1 MRPLTRGEEKSLA
14 LHRWIANRLEEDPL
28 LLDVVK
34 RRLEWLRTKN
44 PAGRRYYDD
53 WARLLDGTMPDL
65 IAVLVSP
72 SETACALRQ
81 ESPFVDVVDQKERAR
96 IFRAVSHE
104 IDGRM
109 AR

>member
-14 LHRWIANRLEEDPL
+14 LHRWIANRLQGDPAL
-28 LLDVVK
+28 LEVVR
-34 RRLEWLRTKN
+34 RRLEWLRSKN
-44 PAGRRYYDD
+44 PAGRSYYDD
-53 WARLLDGTMPDL
+53 WARLLSGTMPEL

-96 IFRAVSHE
+96 IFRAVADE
-104 IDGRM
+104 IDGRP
-109 AR
+109 AQ